1 MATPTSASIIA
12 ASKDQDLIQ
21 RAVAL
26 GATLNPP
33 LTQADVESL
42 RMRLAAAP
50 VDDNGNTVASVYEYA
65 DATYQPAPRPGE
77 NPAAVTDEYLVYAL
91 ESLRPQSG
99 ETA

>member
-12 ASKDQDLIQ
+12 ASKDPDLIQ

-33 LTQADVESL
+33 LTQADVEFL
-42 RMRLAAAP
+42 RVRLAAAP
-50 VDDNGNTVASVYEYA
+50 VDDEGNTVASVFEYA
-65 DATYQPAPRPGE
+65 DANYQPTPRPGE
-77 NPAAVTDEYLVYAL
+77 NPAAVTDAYLIHAL
-91 ESLRPQSG
+91 ESLRPQSD